1 MEIKVGVQNSSR
13 ELSVE
18 CELTTEEVQKLV
30 DESITQGTPL
40 RLEDERGSVVVVPA
54 AALAYVE
61 IGSPKQRGVGF
72 GML

>member
-18 CELTTEEVQKLV
+18 SALSPEEVQSLV
-30 DESITQGTPL
+30 DNALSQGHPL
-40 RLEDERGSVVVVPA
+40 RLEDERGSVVVVPSSA
-54 AALAYVE
+54 VAYVE